1 LSNNFNIR
9 QIYTGLLMIL
19 SVLSIPQP
27 GLGQQKADS
36 ISGSHLYFPY
46 PMQAK
51 KWQSSLGFTLTI
63 WPQDISEEV
72 QLRVPAGDFHV
83 IRKLYKG
90 FYLDGQLSFQILQNL
105 ITIGPRWAYVINN
118 RLSFSLGDDIGWWFG
133 ALKIGDF
140 NTTANGW
147 INYPNISIG
156 YRVKKDLL
164 FTWKT
169 EAITDFNYHSMVG
182 DLSVSKNVHTLSGWS
197 TSLFLEQPFYKRT
210 SMILGFRAIYS
221 NFYWQTWSLFE
232 TFDRN
237 IFYPQIIVG
246 FIL

>member
-1 LSNNFNIR
+1 MF
-9 QIYTGLLMIL
+9 
-19 SVLSIPQP
+19 SVPES
-27 GLGQQKADS
+27 GLGQKSDS
-36 ISGSHLYFPY
+36 IPGPYLYFPY
-46 PMQAK
+46 PMQT
-51 KWQSSLGFTLTI
+51 KWRTSLGLTLTV

-72 QLRVPAGDFHV
+72 QLHVPAGDFHV
-83 IRKLYKG
+83 IRKLNKG
-90 FYLDGQLSFQILQNL
+90 FYLDGQVRFQILQNL
-105 ITIGPRWAYVINN
+105 ITVGPRWAHPLTD

-133 ALKIGDF
+133 VLNNVEGF

-147 INYPNISIG
+147 VNYPNISIG

-169 EAITDFNYHSMVG
+169 EAMIDYNYHSTVG
-182 DLSVSKNVHTLSGWS
+182 DLSVSKSVHTLSGWS
-197 TSLFLEQPFYKRT
+197 TSLILEQPFYKKN
-210 SMILGFRAIYS
+210 SVILGFRAIYT